1 MPENQEHD
9 RIEQGWRDYLLAGEL
24 KGRYLISFQTMRN
37 IFRYMPHDPRCLVCY
52 APFAGIGGAISRS
65 LLKRRQST
73 MNPHLCD
80 VCERHA
86 REHQGGAEIELSM
99 LFADIRGSTTIAE
112 SMSPAEFSQLINR
125 FYQATTRVLVRHNA
139 MIEKLIGDE
148 VAGLFVPGLSGQEHA
163 RVAVNAAQEILSAT
177 GHGDGKEPWVPV
189 GVGVHTGKAFV
200 GAVRGAG
207 GMSTISALGD
217 AVNTAARLASEAGP
231 GKIVVSEDTWAA
243 SGLDLPA
250 TSVRQLELKGR
261 SEAIDAR
268 ILGV

>member
-1 MPENQEHD
+1 MSSQDKHDHTEEN
-9 RIEQGWRDYLLAGEL
+9 WRTYLLSGEIE
-24 KGRYLISFQTMRN
+24 GVYPFSFRTLRD
-37 IFRYMPHDPRCLVCY
+37 IFRRMPRDPRCSICY
-52 APFAGIGGAISRS
+52 SPFAGVGGAFSRVV
-65 LLKRRQST
+65 LNRRPST
-73 MNPHLCD
+73 MNPQLCD
-80 VCERHA
+80 VCETYA
-86 REHQGGAEIELSM
+86 RENQGGAEIELSM

-112 SMSPAEFSQLINR
+112 SISPAEFSQLINR
-125 FYQATTRVLVRHNA
+125 FYQAATRVLVRHNA

-177 GHGDGKEPWVPV
+177 GHGDGREPWVPV

-231 GKIVVSEDTWAA
+231 GEIVVSEHTWAA

-250 TSVRQLELKGR
+250 TPVRQLELKGR
-261 SEAIDAR
+261 SEPIDAR